1 MELFNVEHLVKSSS
15 YLVLS
20 AIVFAESGLLFG
32 FIFPGDSLLFLAGF
46 AASQGYFNIL
56 ILTTLF
62 FISAV
67 LGDNVGYAIGK
78 HTGHRIFKKKDSILF
93 HQDHLLRA
101 NLFFEKHGGKTII
114 LARFIPIV
122 RTFAPVLAGVGKMK
136 YHIFFTYN
144 LIGAVLWAIGVT
156 LSGYFL
162 GRAVPGIDQYLVPIV
177 IGIVL
182 ISVSPTIV
190 HLAKDRSLQKRIWL
204 FIKQN
209 FKWN

>member
-15 YLVLS
+15 YLVLA

-46 AASQGYFNIL
+46 AASQGYFNIV

-114 LARFIPIV
+114 LARFLPIV

-136 YHIFFTYN
+136 YRTFFAYN
-144 LIGAVLWAIGVT
+144 IIGAVLWAIGVT

-162 GRAVPGIDQYLVPIV
+162 GRAVPGIDQYIVPI
-177 IGIVL
+177 IVL
-182 ISVSPTIV
+182 MILLSFAPTLI
-190 HLAKDRSLQKRIWL
+190 HLGRDKALQKRIWSYL
-204 FIKQN
+204 KDTFR
-209 FKWN
+209 WE